1 MSTTDNLVRM
11 LNQIAVNLA
20 YEPDPVAA
28 VANHVEL
35 FWDPRMK
42 RLIRANGDGGLS
54 ETAADAMA
62 ILPHSDG

>member
-1 MSTTDNLVRM
+1 MSTADNLVRM

-42 RLIRANGDGGLS
+42 RLIRAHGDGGLS
-54 ETAADAMA
+54 ETAAGAMA
-62 ILPHSDG
+62 RLARADG

>member
-11 LNQIAVNLA
+11 LNQIAANLA
-20 YEPDPVAA
+20 HEPDPAAA

-42 RLIRANGDGGLS
+42 RLIQEHGAGGLS
-54 ETAADAMA
+54 QTAAAA
-62 ILPHSDG
+62 LTRVARAGA

>member
-1 MSTTDNLVRM
+1 MSTTDTLVRM

-20 YEPDPVAA
+20 HEPDPVWA

-42 RLIRANGDGGLS
+42 RLIRAHGDGGLS
-54 ETAADAMA
+54 ETASDALARLARAD
-62 ILPHSDG
+62 G